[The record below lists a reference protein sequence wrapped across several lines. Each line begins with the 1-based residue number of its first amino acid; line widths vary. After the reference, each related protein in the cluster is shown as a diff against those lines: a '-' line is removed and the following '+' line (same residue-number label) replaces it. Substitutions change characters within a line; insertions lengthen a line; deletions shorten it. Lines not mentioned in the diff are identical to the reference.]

1 MGIVLIAVGAVWLVV
16 APDPLSLK
24 ATRGMVGAWNGIN
37 DAVID
42 PGRHPGVVGEDGRLR
57 WLDTAVR
64 GWTAGVENATADRAD
79 RVDLASHLRS
89 GGSRLAAAAPGVATA
104 TWGACRTAGSAIC
117 WAGAVASRRVRTGWT
132 HVRAAGRTSW
142 AALAVAAGSLR
153 AGGSRL
159 RTGVRR
165 LTHRMA
171 AAVAVVT
178 AVRATPG
185 GVSHLFGGVSNDEDT
200 TSAENPTHTGE
211 KMDIYQKYNAG
222 RLESTV
228 RRPVGS
234 PDTEMT
240 DVAGLKA
247 RTGYVANLIHAV
259 WFATEELQKEG
270 PRFAEDWEA
279 AGWGTKEIDEAVA
292 LIAEGIAAI
301 TPPISAVTA
310 ILQAGGAIDRA
321 GAVSEVATEQQ
332 AHGDIA
338 AFSEH

>member
-1 MGIVLIAVGAVWLVV
+1 MDIVLIVACASWLVV
-16 APDPLSLK
+16 APDPVTLK
-24 ATRGMVGAWNGIN
+24 ATRGVVGAWNGIA
-37 DAVID
+37 DAVIA
-42 PGRHPGVVGEDGRLR
+42 PGHHPGVVGEDGRLR

-64 GWTAGVENATADRAD
+64 GWTAGVENAAADRAD
-79 RVDLASHLRS
+79 HADVASHLRS
-89 GGSRLAAAAPGVATA
+89 GGSRLAAATPGVATA
-104 TWGACRTAGSAIC
+104 TWGACRTAGSATC

-153 AGGSRL
+153 AG
-159 RTGVRR
+159 VRR

-185 GVSHLFGGVSNDEDT
+185 GVSQLFGGVSNDAGT
-200 TSAENPTHTGE
+200 TSAENQTHTGE
-211 KMDIYQKYNAG
+211 NNMDIYEKYNGA

-228 RRPVGS
+228 RRPVGNA
-234 PDTEMT
+234 DTEMT

-247 RTGYVANLIHAV
+247 RTGYLANLIHAV
-259 WFATEELQKEG
+259 WAATEELQKEG
-270 PRFAEDWEA
+270 PRYAEDWEA

-301 TPPISAVTA
+301 TPPTSAVVA
-310 ILQAGGAIDRA
+310 ILRAGGAIDRA

-338 AFSEH
+338 AFSES